1 MKSLWFIRERLIT
14 FTEFAV
20 RKMYVLWTMFKTFA
34 CCLEIKPSRQ
44 AHKEGRTPHIF
55 LVSSYL
61 SLGEHWEST
70 GRARKPRRNKKN
82 NAKIS
87 YLFLMKRKKPVISFY
102 LFMALSLDT
111 FKLQKINT
119 IVESYFQL
127 LVSRSTSWRI

>member
-1 MKSLWFIRERLIT
+1 
-14 FTEFAV
+14 
-20 RKMYVLWTMFKTFA
+20 MFKTFA

-61 SLGEHWEST
+61 SLGEHESHAGIKRT
-70 GRARKPRRNKKN
+70 ML
-82 NAKIS
+82 KIS
-87 YLFLMKRKKPVISFY
+87 YLFLMKSKKPVISFF

-127 LVSRSTSWRI
+127 LVSRLTS